1 MIVLVAALLLMGIM
15 LGAVVQLPASVS
27 LVAGTVIGC
36 WLIVF
41 AVRER
46 RARHS

>member
-1 MIVLVAALLLMGIM
+1 MIILVAALLVMGIM
-15 LGAVVQLPASVS
+15 LGAVVQLPASAS

-46 RARHS
+46 RARRG